1 MLRRAALCCGAPH
14 YVATHGNKWQHAH
27 SVQCRPS
34 SQGCAVG
41 PCVRVGG
48 RVAVRAGAL
57 RVLSVPATLARLR
70 GCPTSALL
78 SPAMR
83 RSEQASAAALTVL
96 LIVQGRYR
104 APPCAP
110 YSIEHASVAGE
121 PEPQR
126 CVPCVGPSPRGH
138 KQCGRQVAALAP
150 YERERGVRASVPVRV
165 RGSESAC
172 TCERQKGPYP
182 PPASP
187 NMPTAAPAPASTQPA
202 APRRPAQPTAHRRA
216 RRISAQSKEA
226 RMHTGG
232 AHGFQPSA
240 RMRACVRLPRRRCD
254 TLRTPAHRCAATRSP
269 ARADAADNT
278 PRCIRRACNRVHY
291 Y

>member
-1 MLRRAALCCGAPH
+1 MSCGNTPRYVATRRTMLRRAALCCGAPH
-14 YVATHGNKWQHAH
+14 YVATRGNKWQHAR
-27 SVQCRPS
+27 VQRRPS

-172 TCERQKGPYP
+172 TCERQKGAVPSTGEP
-182 PPASP
+182 EHADSGACTSF
-187 NMPTAAPAPASTQPA
+187 NAAGRAAPSCTGGHRSTRASHQCGKA
-202 APRRPAQPTAHRRA
+202 KRRA
-216 RRISAQSKEA
+216 CTPEG
-226 RMHTGG
+226 RMGSSPVRAC
-232 AHGFQPSA
+232 AHEC
-240 RMRACVRLPRRRCD
+240 RACV
-254 TLRTPAHRCAATRSP
+254 S
-269 ARADAADNT
+269 ARV
-278 PRCIRRACNRVHY
+278 RALASSKMRHVANAGA
-291 Y
+291 